1 MSLVSGSHTHQS
13 LILLMADGATA
24 SDAWTLFIE
33 KYGRKLYLWSRQ
45 WCDNHHDAEELVQ
58 ETILV
63 VFRKI
68 GLFRCQATGGFRAWL
83 KEIAFRCWQEM
94 LARQKKFDR
103 PLNDHSLAYFKQL
116 QMDEQSARSD
126 LEHLFDTIADQEILQ
141 LAMTKARDKVREK
154 TWRTFELIDI
164 ENKPADQVAQ
174 LQGISRGAVHT
185 AVYTVRKLIREET
198 DKLEN
203 PPQHNS
209 DPTPPPTKPPLS

>member
-13 LILLMADGATA
+13 LIMLMAGEATA
-24 SDAWTLFIE
+24 SDAWGLFIE
-33 KYGRKLYLWSRQ
+33 KYGRRLYLWSRE
-45 WCDNHHDAEELVQ
+45 WCTNHHDAEELVQ

-103 PLNDHSLAYFKQL
+103 PLNDHSLAHFKQF
-116 QMDEQSARSD
+116 QMDQQSARSD
-126 LEHLFDTIADQEILQ
+126 LERLFDAIADQEILD
-141 LAMTKARDKVREK
+141 LAMIKARTKVREK
-154 TWRTFELIDI
+154 TWRTFELIDL
-164 ENKPADQVAQ
+164 ENKPVEEVAQ
-174 LQGISRGAVHT
+174 LQGMSRGAVHT

-198 DKLEN
+198 EKLDVPAE
-203 PPQHNS
+203 PR
-209 DPTPPPTKPPLS
+209 